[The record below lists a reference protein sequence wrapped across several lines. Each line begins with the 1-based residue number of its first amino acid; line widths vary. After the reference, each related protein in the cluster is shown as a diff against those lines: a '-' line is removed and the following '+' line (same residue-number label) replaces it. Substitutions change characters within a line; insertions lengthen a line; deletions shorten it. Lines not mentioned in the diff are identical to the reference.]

1 MKISTNWINDYVKVD
16 DQDKLEL
23 ADKITNAG
31 VNVEEVKEY
40 KFNNL
45 VVGQIVECERHPGSD
60 HLNICQVNVGDRVQ
74 QIICGADNV
83 SKGIKVI
90 VSLPGAVLPGDFL
103 IEERSLLGVKSCGMI
118 CALYELGL
126 ADKELTYDDGI
137 HILPDDAIVG
147 DDACKYLGVDDT
159 IYTLDLNPNR
169 NDCLSHLGFAYEA
182 SCVLE
187 RQVSLPD
194 TNYNEID
201 ESINDKL
208 KLEVDTPLCSMYQ
221 TKIVKDVVIGP
232 SPDFI
237 KNRLEQVGMRSIN
250 NVVDISNYIMLEY
263 GQPLHFFDMDKVGDT
278 IIVRNAKNNEHI
290 ITLDNEERKL
300 IDSDIVIANEKEAI
314 AVAGVMGGLNSDID
328 SNTKNII
335 IESAI
340 FNPYNVRYT
349 SIRLGLR
356 SEASLRFEK
365 GLNYEYTS
373 MALDRACYLLEKY
386 ASGKVLKDKVIYD
399 NVDKTPKVAEVS
411 LEKINK
417 VLGIELTNDIVSSIF
432 DKLGFKYELNNNNY
446 VVTIPNRRMDV
457 SIREDLIEEIGRFY
471 GYDKLVNKTP
481 ILPIKSG
488 VYTGNIGIRK
498 DISKRL
504 RSLSLNEVK
513 TYTLVGSK
521 EIDMCSQN
529 DPIKLLMPM
538 SNDKMYVRQSLIP
551 SLLNVYDYN
560 NKRGVKDINIYE
572 ISNVYDKN
580 YKETQLLGILMSG
593 NYIDYSFDGVGVRN
607 NFYVIKGVVENI
619 LNYLGYDKRYR
630 FVPLKDKKEM
640 HPGMSASIYIDND
653 LIGYIGKLSP
663 VVSKDDIYVCEIN
676 LSVVYDKKSK
686 KIKYPEISKY
696 PEITKDVAFILDKNV
711 LSSDVEKEIRKNG
724 NKVLSSIKVFDL
736 YVGDKIDEN
745 KKSVGYSL
753 TFQDVNRT
761 LTDEE
766 VDSVFKTIIDKVSSK
781 FKCEIRDK

>member
-16 DQDKLEL
+16 DQDKVEL

-40 KFNNL
+40 RFNNL
-45 VVGQIVECERHPGSD
+45 VVGEITSCERHPGSD
-60 HLNICQVNVGDRVQ
+60 HLNICQVNVGDRIL

-182 SCVLE
+182 SCVLN
-187 RQVSLPD
+187 RKVNLPD
-194 TNYNEID
+194 TSYGEID
-201 ESINDKL
+201 EDINDCL
-208 KLEVDTPLCSMYQ
+208 KLVVDTPLCSMYQ

-263 GQPLHFFDMDKVGDT
+263 GQPLHFFDMDKVGNT
-278 IIVRNAKNNEHI
+278 IIVRNANDNERI
-290 ITLDNEERKL
+290 VTLDNEEREL
-300 IDSDIVIANEKEAI
+300 ISSDIVIANEKEAI

-328 SNTKNII
+328 LNTKNII

-399 NVDKTPKVAEVS
+399 NVDKSPKVAEVS
-411 LEKINK
+411 LDKINK
-417 VLGIELTNDIVSSIF
+417 VLGIDLTNDIVSGIF
-432 DKLGFKYELNNNNY
+432 DKLGFSYELDNDNY

-498 DISKRL
+498 DVSKRL

-521 EIDMCSQN
+521 EIDMFSQN

-551 SLLNVYDYN
+551 SLMNVYDYN

-572 ISNVYDKN
+572 ISNVYDKD
-580 YKETQLLGILMSG
+580 YKERQLLGILMSG

-607 NFYVIKGVVENI
+607 NFYVIKGVVENV

-630 FVPLKDKKEM
+630 FVPLKDKCEM

-663 VVSKDDIYVCEIN
+663 VVCKDDIYVCEIN
-676 LSVVYDKKSK
+676 LSIVYDKKSK
-686 KIKYPEISKY
+686 KIKYPEVSKY
-696 PEITKDVAFILDKNV
+696 PEITKDVAFILDKSV

-724 NKVLSSIKVFDL
+724 NKILSSIKVFDL
-736 YVGDKIDEN
+736 YVGDKIDAN